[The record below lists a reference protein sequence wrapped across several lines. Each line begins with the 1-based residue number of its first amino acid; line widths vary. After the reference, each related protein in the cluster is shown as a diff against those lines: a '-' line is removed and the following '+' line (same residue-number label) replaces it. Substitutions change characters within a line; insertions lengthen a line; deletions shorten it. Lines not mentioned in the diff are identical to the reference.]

1 VHGCHAPSRA
11 EMVLLSLN
19 RMQSGLTRGMNVHMN
34 RMAKWTVTEKLMWFS
49 EDATME
55 LIFLQSCATTGLRC
69 VQLRSLLWSV
79 LREHMHLA
87 LKVWVVCPSV
97 CLSVCVSCRCLP
109 QPERQRDSIVTPVTV
124 PQILMER
131 VDVVL

>member
-1 VHGCHAPSRA
+1 MDCYRKADVVLGGCDHGTDFSTIVRHDWVAVRST
-11 EMVLLSLN
+11 SLFAVVGFA
-19 RMQSGLTRGMNVHMN
+19 RT
-34 RMAKWTVTEKLMWFS
+34 K
-49 EDATME
+49 
-55 LIFLQSCATTGLRC
+55 
-69 VQLRSLLWSV
+69 
-79 LREHMHLA
+79 MHLA